1 MTGVLIIDKPTGPT
15 SHDVVT
21 MVKKR
26 LGARKVGHIG
36 TLDPLATGVLPLC
49 INEATKLARF
59 LEKGE
64 KEYLAT
70 IKLGEETDTYDS
82 EGVVVAK
89 GDITSITK
97 ESIVSAINDFKG
109 RIKQIPPMFSAV
121 KMDGVPLYKLAR
133 QCVTVERKP
142 RDVEIYSIDITN
154 ITLPFITINVICSR
168 GTYIR
173 SLAFDIGRKLGCGA
187 HLASLRRMKSGIF
200 SLKDS
205 ISIND
210 LKDLQEDIL
219 HNNIIPVERLF
230 SNIPDIEV
238 DTITANKIM
247 DGMAPNTKTY
257 SAGVNF
263 FPSIRDNEMIRFTA
277 NGRIIALATYKGE
290 DGFKLER
297 VLKNSEAHPCLI
309 HAGAG
314 LENRR

>member
-1 MTGVLIIDKPTGPT
+1 MTGVLIIDKPAGPT

-26 LGARKVGHIG
+26 LKARKVGHIG

-89 GDITSITK
+89 GDITSIT
-97 ESIVSAINDFKG
+97 EEGIVSAINDFKG

-121 KMDGVPLYKLAR
+121 KMGGVPLYKLAR
-133 QCVTVERKP
+133 QCMEVERKP

-154 ITLPFITINVICSR
+154 ITLPFIGINVVCSG

-187 HLASLRRMKSGIF
+187 CLVSLRRMKSGIF
-200 SLKDS
+200 SLKNS
-205 ISIND
+205 ISVSD

-230 SNIPDIEV
+230 SNLPDIEV
-238 DTITANKIM
+238 DTITANKIR
-247 DGMAPNTKTY
+247 DGVVPNAKTFG
-257 SAGVNF
+257 AGVIF
-263 FPSIRDNEMIRFTA
+263 SSSIRDNEMIRFTT
-277 NGRIIALATYKGE
+277 NGRIIALATYKDE

-297 VLKNSEAHPCLI
+297 VLKNALTGSPFA
-309 HAGAG
+309 
-314 LENRR
+314 

>member
-1 MTGVLIIDKPTGPT
+1 MTGVLIIDKPAGPT

-26 LGARKVGHIG
+26 LKAKKVGHIG

-89 GDITSITK
+89 GDITSIT
-97 ESIVSAINDFKG
+97 EEGIVSAINDFKG

-121 KMDGVPLYKLAR
+121 KMGGVPLYKLAR
-133 QCVTVERKP
+133 QCMEVERKP

-154 ITLPFITINVICSR
+154 ITLPFIGINVICSA

-187 HLASLRRMKSGIF
+187 HLVSLRRMKSGIF

-219 HNNIIPVERLF
+219 HNNIIPIERLF

-247 DGMAPNTKTY
+247 DGVVPNAKTFG
-257 SAGVNF
+257 AGVIF
-263 FPSIRDNEMIRFTA
+263 SSSIRDNEMIRFTT
-277 NGRIIALATYKGE
+277 NGRIIALATYKDE

-297 VLKNSEAHPCLI
+297 VVKNVLTGSPCT
-309 HAGAG
+309 
-314 LENRR
+314 

>member
-1 MTGVLIIDKPTGPT
+1 MTGVLIIDKPAGPT

-26 LGARKVGHIG
+26 LGARKAGHIG

-187 HLASLRRMKSGIF
+187 HLVSLRRMKSGMF

-210 LKDLQEDIL
+210 LKDLQEDTL

-238 DTITANKIM
+238 DTLTANKIM
-247 DGMAPNTKTY
+247 DGLAPDTKSFNT
-257 SAGVNF
+257 GVIF
-263 FPSIRDNEMIRFTA
+263 SPSIRDNEMIRFTA
-277 NGRIIALATYKGE
+277 NGRIIALATYRGE
-290 DGFKLER
+290 EGFKLER
-297 VLKNSEAHPCLI
+297 VFK
-309 HAGAG
+309 
-314 LENRR
+314 

>member
-154 ITLPFITINVICSR
+154 ITLPFITINAICSR

-187 HLASLRRMKSGIF
+187 HLVSLRRMKSGMF

-247 DGMAPNTKTY
+247 DGMAPNTKTF

-263 FPSIRDNEMIRFTA
+263 FSSVRDNEMIRFTA

-290 DGFKLER
+290 EGFKLER

>member
-1 MTGVLIIDKPTGPT
+1 MTGVLIIDKPAGPT

-26 LGARKVGHIG
+26 LKARKVGHIG

-89 GDITSITK
+89 GDITSIT
-97 ESIVSAINDFKG
+97 EEGIVSAINDFKG

-121 KMDGVPLYKLAR
+121 KMGGVPLYKLAR
-133 QCVTVERKP
+133 QCMEVERKP
-142 RDVEIYSIDITN
+142 RDVEIYSLKVTN
-154 ITLPFITINVICSR
+154 ITLPFIGINVICSG

-187 HLASLRRMKSGIF
+187 CLVSLRRMKSGIF
-200 SLKDS
+200 SLKNS
-205 ISIND
+205 ISVND

-230 SNIPDIEV
+230 SNLPDIEV
-238 DTITANKIM
+238 DAITADKIR
-247 DGMAPNTKTY
+247 DGVVPNAKTFG
-257 SAGVNF
+257 AGVIF
-263 FPSIRDNEMIRFTA
+263 SSSIRDNEMIRFTT
-277 NGRIIALATYKGE
+277 NGRIIALATYKDE

-297 VLKNSEAHPCLI
+297 VLKNVLTGSPC
-309 HAGAG
+309 A
-314 LENRR
+314 

>member
-15 SHDVVT
+15 SHDIVT

-26 LGARKVGHIG
+26 LRARKVGHIG

-49 INEATKLARF
+49 INEATKLAIF

-89 GDITSITK
+89 GDIISITK
-97 ESIVSAINDFKG
+97 ERIVSAINDFKG
-109 RIKQIPPMFSAV
+109 RLKQIPPMFSAV

-133 QCVTVERKP
+133 KCVTVELKP

-154 ITLPFITINVICSR
+154 ITPPFITINVICSR

-187 HLASLRRMKSGIF
+187 HLVSLRRMKSGMF

-210 LKDLQEDIL
+210 LKDLQEDTL
-219 HNNIIPVERLF
+219 HNNIIPIERLF

-247 DGMAPNTKTY
+247 DGLAPDTK
-257 SAGVNF
+257 SFNMGVNF

-277 NGRIIALATYKGE
+277 NGRIIALATYKDE
-290 DGFKLER
+290 AGFKLER
-297 VLKNSEAHPCLI
+297 VLKNSTAHPCLI
-309 HAGAG
+309 HAGTG

>member
-1 MTGVLIIDKPTGPT
+1 MTGVLIIDKPAGPT

-26 LGARKVGHIG
+26 LKARKVGHIG

-89 GDITSITK
+89 GDIASIT
-97 ESIVSAINDFKG
+97 EEGIVSAINDFKG

-121 KMDGVPLYKLAR
+121 KMGGVPLYKLAR
-133 QCVTVERKP
+133 QCMEVERKP
-142 RDVEIYSIDITN
+142 RDVEIYSIDIIN
-154 ITLPFITINVICSR
+154 ITLPFIGINVICSG

-187 HLASLRRMKSGIF
+187 YLVSLRRMKSGIF
-200 SLKDS
+200 SLKNS
-205 ISIND
+205 ISVSD

-230 SNIPDIEV
+230 SNLPDIEV
-238 DTITANKIM
+238 DTITANKIR
-247 DGMAPNTKTY
+247 DGVVPNAKTFG
-257 SAGVNF
+257 AGVIF
-263 FPSIRDNEMIRFTA
+263 SSSIRDNEMIRFTT
-277 NGRIIALATYKGE
+277 NGRIIALATYKDE

-297 VLKNSEAHPCLI
+297 VLKNALTGSPCT
-309 HAGAG
+309 
-314 LENRR
+314 